1 METDYNTGI
10 ARVCFS
16 VLSTILAPGHYGMV
30 MAKRSFNPVDAALA
44 IVGMIFLLALL
55 HAMVSP
61 GNVFTD
67 TSHYFMFSLIG
78 WSIIV
83 LDRWRTRVRARNA
96 ERKRKEPRRVMFGPI
111 VL

>member
-10 ARVCFS
+10 ARICSS
-16 VLSTILAPGHYGMV
+16 VLSMILAPGHYGIV
-30 MAKRSFNPVDAALA
+30 MARQSFNPVDAALA
-44 IVGMIFLLALL
+44 VVGMIFLLALL
-55 HAMVSP
+55 HAMVSSV
-61 GNVFTD
+61 NVFTD

-96 ERKRKEPRRVMFGPI
+96 ERQEKSTEE
-111 VL
+111 